1 MKASRIIFFAVFF
14 ATMTLT
20 LNGLATVED
29 GFENDDGH
37 ENARKIIINEETPQA
52 RNFHRADDQDWI
64 KFYAFKENVYNIKAV
79 NKGTGNLMLELYDAA
94 DISKEIKIQDT
105 PLDPQANEILTT
117 RNALPH
123 DGVYYV
129 KVSLSDQSTFSDNA
143 SYDLT
148 AYVPEAGEPGKIYG
162 AVSDA
167 VNGDFIGD
175 AIVTTDPQLASDISD
190 PNDGTY
196 QLLDHQP
203 GDFVMTA
210 RRSAD
215 DAMENQTYL
224 TCMFEDRLSDNGIRK
239 INIGMIPLELPG
251 AVLIL
256 QIISGHSQNH
266 LVSWQQDI
274 DGNKQLGLAEV
285 VYILRNAAGLP

>member
-1 MKASRIIFFAVFF
+1 MKAICILFFALLF
-14 ATMTLT
+14 AMITPPFV
-20 LNGLATVED
+20 GLASVED

-64 KFYAFKENVYNIKAV
+64 KFYGFQEKTYNIKAV
-79 NKGTGNLMLELYDAA
+79 NKGTGDLVLALYDAS
-94 DISKEIKIQDT
+94 DMSKEIKIQNT
-105 PLDPQANEILTT
+105 PLDPQATEILTT
-117 RNALPH
+117 RNMLTH
-123 DGVYYV
+123 DGIYYV
-129 KVSLSDQSTFSDNA
+129 KISLLNETSFSDNA

-148 AYVPEAGEPGKIYG
+148 AYIPEAGEPGKIFG

-167 VNGDFIGD
+167 VNGDVIGD

-203 GDFVMTA
+203 GDFVLTV

-215 DAMENQTYL
+215 DALENQTHL
-224 TCMFEDRLSDNGIRK
+224 TCMFEDRLLDNGIRE

-251 AVLIL
+251 ALLVL
-256 QIISGHSQNH
+256 QILSGNSQNY
-266 LVSWQQDI
+266 LVGRQQDI
-274 DGNKQLGLAEV
+274 DGNKQLGLAEAI
-285 VYILRNAAGLP
+285 YILRKTAGLP